1 MLRSLVLL
9 FILPLAAAACGADAP
24 RAQKAPVTHQGVGVV
39 VDVNVEKARVKINHE
54 KIEGKMEAMT
64 MWFPVKDPALL
75 QGLQPNDKVAFTV
88 AEEESADLIVE
99 IRKR

>member
-9 FILPLAAAACGADAP
+9 FVLPLAAAACGSDAP

-54 KIEGKMEAMT
+54 KIEGFMEPMT
-64 MWFPVKDPALL
+64 MWFGVKDPAMLE
-75 QGLQPNDKVAFTV
+75 GLQPNDKVAFTV
-88 AEEESADLIVE
+88 SEEESSDLITE